1 MIKQLDTLITYIF
14 MEFDKIFQSIAER
27 WFLSEPA
34 LFAIYCTHGML
45 ENSNMSCAMRSGK
58 GHIEYN
64 PRLLQDMAENTVE
77 EYLKAEAI
85 RILLKHPYE
94 RKPSDCSDVACGM
107 GSECVLTSYYS
118 WKGTNFI
125 NPAMFSLPKM
135 QTYEW
140 YAINIQ
146 KMLQNN
152 EDDADQD
159 GDNDSGNTDDKQND
173 DSNSAGDDDSQNNDS
188 KDEKQSDG
196 NETSSTDESSSSQ
209 NIFASMSEL
218 WEEDELM
225 QVQINETVE
234 NIRQWGSVPGDLVER
249 IIANTKAHVDYRK
262 ILAGFCASVLSS
274 KRNLTR
280 MRPNRR
286 TEFQNMGSVYKFRTN
301 IIVAVDV
308 SGSISSDTLRHF
320 YSVINRFFRYGVENI
335 DVVQFDS
342 NVGAI
347 EPIKKASRDIIIK
360 GRGGTNFQPVINL
373 VAEKKCYDGLIIF
386 TDGYADH
393 PVLPSNFHTRM
404 LWVCNSRQNYE
415 EHYDW
420 MRKYG
425 RVCTMIL

>member
-1 MIKQLDTLITYIF
+1 
-14 MEFDKIFQSIAER
+14 MEFAKTFQSIAER

-45 ENSNMSCAMRSGK
+45 ENPNMTCAMRSGK

-64 PRLLQDMAENTVE
+64 PLLLQGMPENTVE
-77 EYLKAEAI
+77 EFLKAEVI

-94 RKPSDCSDVACGM
+94 RKPSDCCDAACGM

-118 WKGTNFI
+118 WKGVNFI
-125 NPAMFSLPKM
+125 NPSMFSLPKM

-146 KMLQNN
+146 KMLQSK
-152 EDDADQD
+152 EGEADQD
-159 GDNDSGNTDDKQND
+159 DEANSDNTDDRQNKGRGKTGEEDSQND
-173 DSNSAGDDDSQNNDS
+173 DA
-188 KDEKQSDG
+188 KDEGQDDG
-196 NETSSTDESSSSQ
+196 DGSSSMDEDSSSSAQ
-209 NIFASMSEL
+209 NKFASMSEL

-234 NIRQWGSVPGDLVER
+234 NIHQWGSVPGDLVER

-335 DVVQFDS
+335 DAVQFDS
-342 NVGAI
+342 VPGAI
-347 EPIKKASRDIIIK
+347 EPIKKASRDICVK
-360 GRGGTNFQPVINL
+360 GRGGTDFQPVIDL

-386 TDGYADH
+386 TDGYADR
-393 PVLPSNFHTRM
+393 PVLPPIFHTRI
-404 LWVCNSRQNYE
+404 LWVCNNKQNYE
-415 EHYDW
+415 EHYEW